1 MKIII
6 LGAGQVGSNLA
17 ESLVAEDNDITV
29 IDLDLARLALLQDRF
44 DLRTV
49 RGHAAHP
56 SVLKKAGADDA
67 DMLVA
72 VTQSDETNLVACR
85 LAATLFNIPSRI
97 ARIRSTDF
105 LEIERE
111 FLSEHFGVDH
121 IISPEHEVTET
132 LRRLIEH
139 PEALQVLD
147 FADGKVR
154 LVAVRAYHGGPLV
167 GHELQDLRR
176 HMPDIDCRV
185 AAIYRRDRGIVPK
198 GITVIEPGDEVFFL
212 ARLEDIPAVMRELRR
227 MERPVKRVMIAGGGN
242 IGRQLAA
249 RLERDYEVKLVE
261 INKAASNQLA
271 EKLHRTLVLTGDAT
285 DEDLLEQENIESM
298 DVFCALTNDDE
309 DNIMSALLAKRMG
322 AHRVMALDQP
332 LGLRQSGAGRR
343 DRHCHLAGTGH
354 GGALAL
360 ENPSRRH
367 GRSAQPAARRGRG
380 ARDRHSWR
388 PENIQGG
395 GAAYWGCGLAGW
407 LGDCRHHS
415 WRRGADCAPRYLD
428 GSRRPSHSVC
438 AQQAHHPQD
447 RKTVSGWFRLFLSV
461 SMHRFAPV
469 LYVPGLVI
477 LIFSFTMLALRVMP
491 AGGPEGWALVTSRS
505 C

>member
-6 LGAGQVGSNLA
+6 LGAGQVGANLA
-17 ESLVAEDNDITV
+17 ASLVAENNDITV
-29 IDLDLARLALLQDRF
+29 IDLDAERLALLQDRF

-56 SVLKKAGADDA
+56 STLKMAGADDA

-85 LAATLFNIPSRI
+85 LSATLFNIPTRI
-97 ARIRSTDF
+97 ARIRSNDF
-105 LEIERE
+105 LETEGD

-121 IISPEHEVTET
+121 IISPEQEVTET

-167 GHELQDLRR
+167 GHELQDIKR
-176 HMPDIDCRV
+176 HMPEIDARV

-212 ARLEDIPAVMRELRR
+212 ARKQDIPAVMRELRR

-242 IGRQLAA
+242 IGRRLAA
-249 RLERDYEVKLVE
+249 RLEREYEVKL
-261 INKAASNQLA
+261 IDHNKATCAQLA
-271 EKLHRTLVLTGDAT
+271 EKLHRTLVLQGDAT
-285 DEDLLEQENIESM
+285 DEELLEQENIESI

-322 AHRVMALDQP
+322 AQRVIALI
-332 LGLRQSGAGRR
+332 
-343 DRHCHLAGTGH
+343 
-354 GGALAL
+354 
-360 ENPSRRH
+360 N
-367 GRSAQPAARRGRG
+367 RSAYVNLVQGGEIDIAISPAQATVGPLLSKIRRGDM
-380 ARDRHSWR
+380 AAVHS
-388 PENIQGG
+388 
-395 GAAYWGCGLAGW
+395 L
-407 LGDCRHHS
+407 
-415 WRRGADCAPRYLD
+415 RRGAAEVLEIVAHGDLKTSKVVGRRIGDVALPE
-428 GSRRPSHSVC
+428 GSAIAAIIRGDEVLI
-438 AQQAHHPQD
+438 AHHDTLIEAEDHLIVFALSKRIIP
-447 RKTVSGWFRLFLSV
+447 KVEKLFQV
-461 SMHRFAPV
+461 GF
-469 LYVPGLVI
+469 G
-477 LIFSFTMLALRVMP
+477 FF
-491 AGGPEGWALVTSRS
+491 
-505 C
+505 

>member
-17 ESLVAEDNDITV
+17 ESLVAEDNDITI
-29 IDLDLARLALLQDRF
+29 IDLDPVRLALLQDRF

-85 LAATLFNIPSRI
+85 LAATLFNVPSRI

-105 LEIERE
+105 LEVDRE

-121 IISPEHEVTET
+121 VISPEYEVTET

-261 INKAASNQLA
+261 INKVASNQLA
-271 EKLHRTLVLTGDAT
+271 ENLHRTLVLTGDAT

-322 AHRVMALDQP
+322 AHRVMALI
-332 LGLRQSGAGRR
+332 
-343 DRHCHLAGTGH
+343 
-354 GGALAL
+354 
-360 ENPSRRH
+360 N
-367 GRSAQPAARRGRG
+367 RSAYVNLVQGGEIDIAISPAQATVGPLLSKIRRGDM
-380 ARDRHSWR
+380 AAVHS
-388 PENIQGG
+388 
-395 GAAYWGCGLAGW
+395 L
-407 LGDCRHHS
+407 
-415 WRRGADCAPRYLD
+415 RRGAAEVLEIVIHGDLKTSKVVGRRIGDVALPE
-428 GSRRPSHSVC
+428 GSAIAAIIRGDEVLI
-438 AQQAHHPQD
+438 AHHD
-447 RKTVSGWFRLFLSV
+447 TLMEAEDHLILF
-461 SMHRFAPV
+461 
-469 LYVPGLVI
+469 
-477 LIFSFTMLALRVMP
+477 ALNKRIIPKIEKLFQV
-491 AGGPEGWALVTSRS
+491 GFGFF
-505 C
+505 

>member
-6 LGAGQVGSNLA
+6 LGAGQVGANLA
-17 ESLVAEDNDITV
+17 ASLVAENNDITV
-29 IDLDLARLALLQDRF
+29 VDLDAERLALLQDRF

-56 SVLKKAGADDA
+56 STLKMAGADDA

-85 LAATLFNIPSRI
+85 LSATLFNIPTRI
-97 ARIRSTDF
+97 ARIRSNDF
-105 LEIERE
+105 LETEGG

-121 IISPEHEVTET
+121 IISPEQEVTET

-167 GHELQDLRR
+167 GHELQDIKR
-176 HMPDIDCRV
+176 HMPEIDARV

-212 ARLEDIPAVMRELRR
+212 ARKKDIAAVTRELRR
-227 MERPVKRVMIAGGGN
+227 MEQPVKKVMIAGGGN
-242 IGRQLAA
+242 IGRRLAA
-249 RLERDYEVKLVE
+249 VLEQTYDVKL
-261 INKAASNQLA
+261 IDHNKATTVALA
-271 EKLHRTLVLTGDAT
+271 ESLYRTLVLTGDAT

-322 AHRVMALDQP
+322 AQRVIALI
-332 LGLRQSGAGRR
+332 
-343 DRHCHLAGTGH
+343 
-354 GGALAL
+354 
-360 ENPSRRH
+360 N
-367 GRSAQPAARRGRG
+367 RSAYVDLVQGGEIDIAISPAQATVGPLLSKIRRGDM
-380 ARDRHSWR
+380 AAVHS
-388 PENIQGG
+388 
-395 GAAYWGCGLAGW
+395 L
-407 LGDCRHHS
+407 
-415 WRRGADCAPRYLD
+415 RRGAAEVLEIVVHGDYKTSKVV
-428 GSRRPSHSVC
+428 GRRIGDVALPEGATIAAIIRGDEVLI
-438 AQQAHHPQD
+438 AHHDSLVEAEDHLIVFALNKRIIP
-447 RKTVSGWFRLFLSV
+447 KVEKLFQV
-461 SMHRFAPV
+461 GF
-469 LYVPGLVI
+469 G
-477 LIFSFTMLALRVMP
+477 FF
-491 AGGPEGWALVTSRS
+491 
-505 C
+505 

>member
-17 ESLVAEDNDITV
+17 ASLVAENNDITV
-29 IDLDLARLALLQDRF
+29 VDLDAARLAELQDRF

-56 SVLKKAGADDA
+56 STLKVAGAGDA

-85 LAATLFNIPSRI
+85 LAATLFNIPTRI
-97 ARIRSTDF
+97 ARIRSKDF
-105 LEIERE
+105 LESEGE

-121 IISPEHEVTET
+121 IISPEQEVTDT
-132 LRRLIEH
+132 LHRLIEH

-147 FADGKVR
+147 FAGGKVR

-176 HMPDIDCRV
+176 HMPDIDARV

-212 ARLEDIPAVMRELRR
+212 ARKQDIPVVMRELRR

-242 IGRQLAA
+242 IGRRLAA
-249 RLERDYEVKLVE
+249 SLERNYEVKL
-261 INKAASNQLA
+261 IDHNKATCAQLA
-271 EKLHRTLVLTGDAT
+271 EQLHRTLVLQGDAT
-285 DEDLLEQENIESM
+285 DEDLFEQENIEAI

-322 AHRVMALDQP
+322 AQRVIALI
-332 LGLRQSGAGRR
+332 
-343 DRHCHLAGTGH
+343 
-354 GGALAL
+354 
-360 ENPSRRH
+360 N
-367 GRSAQPAARRGRG
+367 RSAYVNLVQGGEIDIAISPAQATVGPLLSKIRRGDM
-380 ARDRHSWR
+380 AAVHS
-388 PENIQGG
+388 
-395 GAAYWGCGLAGW
+395 L
-407 LGDCRHHS
+407 
-415 WRRGADCAPRYLD
+415 RRGAAEVLEIVVHGDTKTSKVVGKRIGDVALPD
-428 GSRRPSHSVC
+428 GASIAAIIRAEDVLI
-438 AQQAHHPQD
+438 AHHDTLIQADDHLIVFALNKRIIP
-447 RKTVSGWFRLFLSV
+447 KVEKLFQV
-461 SMHRFAPV
+461 GF
-469 LYVPGLVI
+469 G
-477 LIFSFTMLALRVMP
+477 FF
-491 AGGPEGWALVTSRS
+491 
-505 C
+505 